1 MRYLQARGWYMAMQ
15 RGSSILNL
23 APKAEP
29 LSASR
34 KLKEVGESGDEAER
48 NSGRNWAV
56 SASWSSQAA
65 PQRLQADLSS
75 W

>member
-1 MRYLQARGWYMAMQ
+1 MIAVSRRALAWTVQGDAAG
-15 RGSSILNL
+15 L
-23 APKAEP
+23 APKAGP

-34 KLKEVGESGDEAER
+34 KLKEVEGSGDEAER
-48 NSGRNWAV
+48 ISGRNWAV